1 MRKKILIIRFSSIGD
16 IVLTTPVVRCIK
28 LQLPDVELH
37 YLTKKVYASILSA
50 NPHIDKVIVL
60 EKYLH
65 DLIRIIAAEKYD
77 HVIDLHKNLRSGMI
91 TSNLQLSVSSF
102 DKLNFRKWVMVRFKK
117 NILPDTHIVQRYLK
131 AASVLGVID
140 DGNGL
145 EYYIPKEDEITITEF
160 PETHRNGYDVVVIG
174 AAHFTK
180 KLPVEKL
187 IELCNRIQKPI
198 ILVGGKEDAENGNL
212 IANTNNNIWN
222 ACGLFS
228 INKSASIIQQ
238 SNRVFTHDT
247 GMMHIAAAFQK
258 PIISFWGNTIP
269 EFGMYPYYGKNI
281 GLDELRKKNQIMEV
295 RGLYCRPCSKIGF
308 EKCPQKHFKCM
319 REIDLDSIS

>member
-16 IVLTTPVVRCIK
+16 IVLTTPIVRCIK

-37 YLTKKVYASILSA
+37 YLTKKVYASILTA

-60 EKYLH
+60 EKHLH
-65 DLIRIIAAEKYD
+65 DLLRIIAAEKYD
-77 HVIDLHKNLRSGMI
+77 YVIDLHKNLRSGMI

-117 NILPDTHIVQRYLK
+117 NILPDTHIVQRYLE
-131 AASVLGVID
+131 AAAVLGVMD
-140 DGNGL
+140 DGDGL

-160 PETHRNGYDVVVIG
+160 PETHRNGYDAVVIG

-187 IELCNRIQKPI
+187 IELCNRINNPI
-198 ILVGGKEDAENGNL
+198 ILVGGKEDTENGNL
-212 IANTNNNIWN
+212 IAITNKNIWN

-228 INKSASIIQQ
+228 INTSASIIQQ

-281 GLDELRKKNQIMEV
+281 SLDMLRKKNQIMEV
-295 RGLYCRPCSKIGF
+295 KGLYCRPCSKIGF